1 MYLPIFDSFSFF
13 RCLQL
18 MSVQAQ
24 LANQGIRYNGF
35 LNIKQPIRRAT
46 AALGRKNLLKDNCW
60 KTLNALIVSLII
72 FCCSAYKR

>member
-13 RCLQL
+13 GCLQL

-35 LNIKQPIRRAT
+35 LKQPIRRVT